1 MHRGQRLC
9 NNLNKVLALVALVK
23 LSILFVTG
31 WRIWQE
37 NLRLQ
42 CLKLKL

>member
-1 MHRGQRLC
+1 MHRGQRLD
-9 NNLNKVLALVALVK
+9 KVFALVALVK

-31 WRIWQE
+31 LRIWPE
-37 NLRLQ
+37 NLLLH

>member
-1 MHRGQRLC
+1 MC
-9 NNLNKVLALVALVK
+9 NNLDKVFALVVLVK

-31 WRIWQE
+31 LRIWQE
-37 NLRLQ
+37 NLLLH